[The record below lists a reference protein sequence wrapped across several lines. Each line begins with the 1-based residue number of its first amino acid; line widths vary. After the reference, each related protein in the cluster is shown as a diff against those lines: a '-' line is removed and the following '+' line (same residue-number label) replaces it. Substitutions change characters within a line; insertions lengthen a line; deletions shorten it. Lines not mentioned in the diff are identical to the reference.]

1 MSVKL
6 LAEITIIILDGYFVF
21 RLYIASVPHKQ
32 DSLGSLFSPSPS
44 AGNVPG
50 AYNGGLVCVR
60 CQFRPCS
67 AYDTTRPL
75 SIRDRYAFEF
85 QARPPGFDGNLC
97 DTLLPA
103 TILRLTFMPRSR
115 EAPELKIP
123 LADSVRR
130 NHAIE
135 HATVTLMLERG
146 MRVPM
151 GGYSISPGFIIWSRA
166 SPEDVAL
173 AARDALDLL
182 KAGNSELAISPYCGT
197 NIVSFVVVGAL
208 AAKIFAGSNKGVWS
222 ILRGAAAALLA
233 AVLLGR
239 PLGRLIQRHFTTLP
253 DVEGVELV
261 EIRELLRT
269 PVSIVWVRT
278 SLDVN

>member
-1 MSVKL
+1 MRFS
-6 LAEITIIILDGYFVF
+6 LA
-21 RLYIASVPHKQ
+21 Q
-32 DSLGSLFSPSPS
+32 
-44 AGNVPG
+44 
-50 AYNGGLVCVR
+50 
-60 CQFRPCS
+60 
-67 AYDTTRPL
+67 
-75 SIRDRYAFEF
+75 
-85 QARPPGFDGNLC
+85 
-97 DTLLPA
+97 
-103 TILRLTFMPRSR
+103 
-115 EAPELKIP
+115 
-123 LADSVRR
+123 SVRR

-166 SPEDVAL
+166 SLEDVSL

-182 KAGNSELAISPYCGT
+182 KAGNSDLAISPYCGT

-208 AAKIFAGSNKGVWS
+208 AARIFAGSKKGFWS
-222 ILRGAAAALLA
+222 ILRGAVAAVLA

-239 PLGRLIQRHFTTLP
+239 PLGRLLQRHFTTLP

-278 SLDVN
+278 YLDVN

>member
-1 MSVKL
+1 
-6 LAEITIIILDGYFVF
+6 
-21 RLYIASVPHKQ
+21 
-32 DSLGSLFSPSPS
+32 
-44 AGNVPG
+44 
-50 AYNGGLVCVR
+50 
-60 CQFRPCS
+60 
-67 AYDTTRPL
+67 
-75 SIRDRYAFEF
+75 
-85 QARPPGFDGNLC
+85 
-97 DTLLPA
+97 
-103 TILRLTFMPRSR
+103 
-115 EAPELKIP
+115 
-123 LADSVRR
+123 
-130 NHAIE
+130 
-135 HATVTLMLERG
+135 MLERG
-146 MRVPM
+146 MRAPM

-166 SPEDVAL
+166 SLEDVSL

-182 KAGNSELAISPYCGT
+182 KAGNADLAISPYCGT

-261 EIRELLRT
+261 EIRELSRT

-278 SLDVN
+278 ASGVN

>member
-1 MSVKL
+1 MR
-6 LAEITIIILDGYFVF
+6 F
-21 RLYIASVPHKQ
+21 
-32 DSLGSLFSPSPS
+32 SL
-44 AGNVPG
+44 V
-50 AYNGGLVCVR
+50 
-60 CQFRPCS
+60 Q
-67 AYDTTRPL
+67 
-75 SIRDRYAFEF
+75 
-85 QARPPGFDGNLC
+85 
-97 DTLLPA
+97 
-103 TILRLTFMPRSR
+103 
-115 EAPELKIP
+115 
-123 LADSVRR
+123 SVRR

-166 SPEDVAL
+166 PLEYVSL
-173 AARDALDLL
+173 AAWDALDLL
-182 KAGNSELAISPYCGT
+182 KAGNSELATSPYCGT

-208 AAKIFAGSNKGVWS
+208 AARIFTGSKKGFWS
-222 ILRGAAAALLA
+222 ILRGAVAAVLA

-253 DVEGVELV
+253 DVEGVELL

-278 SLDVN
+278 SLDAD

>member
-1 MSVKL
+1 MRFS
-6 LAEITIIILDGYFVF
+6 LAE
-21 RLYIASVPHKQ
+21 
-32 DSLGSLFSPSPS
+32 
-44 AGNVPG
+44 N
-50 AYNGGLVCVR
+50 
-60 CQFRPCS
+60 
-67 AYDTTRPL
+67 
-75 SIRDRYAFEF
+75 
-85 QARPPGFDGNLC
+85 
-97 DTLLPA
+97 
-103 TILRLTFMPRSR
+103 
-115 EAPELKIP
+115 
-123 LADSVRR
+123 VRR

-146 MRVPM
+146 MRAPM

-166 SPEDVAL
+166 SLEDVAL
-173 AARDALDLL
+173 AARDSLDLL

-222 ILRGAAAALLA
+222 ILRGATAALLA

-239 PLGRLIQRHFTTLP
+239 PLGRFIQRHFTTLP

-269 PVSIVWVRT
+269 PVSIVWIRT
-278 SLDVN
+278 SSEAN

>member
-1 MSVKL
+1 M
-6 LAEITIIILDGYFVF
+6 
-21 RLYIASVPHKQ
+21 R
-32 DSLGSLFSPSPS
+32 
-44 AGNVPG
+44 
-50 AYNGGLVCVR
+50 
-60 CQFRPCS
+60 
-67 AYDTTRPL
+67 
-75 SIRDRYAFEF
+75 
-85 QARPPGFDGNLC
+85 
-97 DTLLPA
+97 
-103 TILRLTFMPRSR
+103 
-115 EAPELKIP
+115 IP
-123 LADSVRR
+123 LAERVRR

-146 MRVPM
+146 MRAPM

-166 SPEDVAL
+166 SHEDVSL

-208 AAKIFAGSNKGVWS
+208 AARIFAGSKRNFWS
-222 ILRGAAAALLA
+222 ILRGAAAAIVA

-239 PLGRLIQRHFTTLP
+239 PLGRFIQRHFTTLP

-269 PVSIVWVRT
+269 PVSIVWIRT
-278 SLDVN
+278 SSEVTTGLSPSEIVDV